1 MPVRM
6 WQYRDTLSDRTNT
19 PRKRLRGNSPGH
31 NNRYYQEVKSL
42 LLTQSRISTLTSRPQ
57 LPQVMHRT

>member
-1 MPVRM
+1 MPERM
-6 WQYRDTLSDRTNT
+6 WQYRDALSDRTNT

-31 NNRYYQEVKSL
+31 NNRYYQEKSL
-42 LLTQSRISTLTSRPQ
+42 LLTQSRIGTLISQPR